1 MKMML
6 QWTFPSD
13 CYATGMEEFLKT
25 GAPDPEGDLKTIG
38 RWHAPGAKYGVHLV
52 EGDPVVV
59 AELVAQWNHLADV
72 EVTPVVDDEEAATA
86 LRKAGRG

>member
-1 MKMML
+1 
-6 QWTFPSD
+6 
-13 CYATGMEEFLKT
+13 
-25 GAPDPEGDLKTIG
+25 
-38 RWHAPGAKYGVHLV
+38 LV
-52 EGDPVVV
+52 EGDPVVA